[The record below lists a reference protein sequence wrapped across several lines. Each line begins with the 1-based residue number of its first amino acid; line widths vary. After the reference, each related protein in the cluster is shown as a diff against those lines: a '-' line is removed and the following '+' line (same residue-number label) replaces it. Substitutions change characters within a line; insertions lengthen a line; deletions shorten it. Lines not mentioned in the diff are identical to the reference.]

1 MPIAAWIGE
10 TFGWRV
16 AFATVAVLGF
26 ASAAWVY
33 AAMPDGVKP
42 AALSRAA
49 WKEALTQPALIAI
62 VLVTALQTAPS
73 DLRDHFISSLS
84 QRAGA
89 TLRDDLA
96 AASPKRVSE
105 VEAAQKEVIEAA
117 MKLAG
122 EGKLTMP
129 ARGGE

>member
-1 MPIAAWIGE
+1 MSADAGDNLLGKIAEANE
-10 TFGWRV
+10 Q
-16 AFATVAVLGF
+16 
-26 ASAAWVY
+26 
-33 AAMPDGVKP
+33 AAM
-42 AALSRAA
+42 RIR
-49 WKEALTQPALIAI
+49 EALFTFEDLARIAKREI
-62 VLVTALQTAPS
+62 GQLLRAINSEVLVTALQTAPS